1 MRTARNP
8 GLELITITSLWA
20 LVSSGTVSAQD
31 APGAPDAPAPK
42 AQITGKVRFAGKIEP
57 PAELVAHHDMEVC
70 KKGGPLIDE
79 RRLVSPDGGLA
90 NVVVVL
96 QGMDSSRAAGD
107 ATATLDQ
114 RACRFVPHVQAVV
127 QGTTLKIASSDP
139 VLHNVH
145 AFLGK
150 RTAFNLAIPVAGVTV
165 ARSLDEAGI
174 LRIRCDSGHTWMSAY
189 VAVVPHA
196 YFAVSDQSGSFSI
209 ADVPEGTYKLRAWH
223 EELGVVE
230 QTVTVEAGKEASTSF
245 TFKEPGAGEPPPKT
259 SDDDVRMALAAT
271 RSAIETLAANQR
283 AADRDRLARDGE
295 SLFLRY
301 CATCHGLR
309 GDGQGPSAQFTS
321 SSPRDFT
328 RGTYKFRMTPA
339 GAAPTLDDLVR
350 TITVGVRGTHMPAW
364 KGRLTR
370 QQIRTL
376 AQYLT
381 TLSDV
386 FWTDAPPVA
395 PIEIPPETANDESS
409 VARGKE
415 LYGRMQCGTCHGA
428 RGTADGPAAGALRD
442 DWAQVIT
449 PANFA
454 RGVVK
459 GGCCGAP
466 IFRAIT
472 TGLGGTPMPSF
483 GAAMSPAERWDL
495 VHYVLSLRE
504 SKSFFDALL
513 DPAGRISVP

>member
-1 MRTARNP
+1 MRSEHNNP
-8 GLELITITSLWA
+8 GLPLVTALWLLTS
-20 LVSSGTVSAQD
+20 VSVATAQD
-31 APGAPDAPAPK
+31 TTEAVAAAPA
-42 AQITGKVRFAGKIEP
+42 AARIAGKVRFDGKIEP
-57 PAELVAHHDMEVC
+57 PAELTAHHDMEVC

-79 RRLVSPDGGLA
+79 RRLVSSDGGLA

-96 QGMDSSRAAGD
+96 QGMDSSRAASD

-114 RACRFVPHVQAVV
+114 RACRFVPHVQAVA
-127 QGTTLKIASSDP
+127 QGTTLNISSGDP

-150 RTAFNLAIPVAGVTV
+150 RTAFNLAIPVPGVTV
-165 ARSLDEAGI
+165 ARRLDEAGI

-189 VAVVPHA
+189 IAVVPHA
-196 YFAVSDQSGSFSI
+196 YFAVSDASGSFAI
-209 ADVPEGTYKLRAWH
+209 ADVPAGTYKLRAWH

-230 QTVTVEAGKEASTSF
+230 QTVTVEAGKEASASF
-245 TFKEPGAGEPPPKT
+245 TFKEPGAGEPAPKT
-259 SDDDVRMALAAT
+259 SDDDLRLALAAT
-271 RSAIETLAANQR
+271 RSAIETLAATQR
-283 AADRDRLARDGE
+283 AADRDRLMRDGE
-295 SLFLRY
+295 PLFLRY

-309 GDGQGPSAQFTS
+309 GDGRGPSAQFTS
-321 SSPRDFT
+321 SPPRDFT

-350 TITVGVRGTHMPAW
+350 TITVGVRGTHMPGW

-370 QQIRTL
+370 SQIRTL

-386 FWTDAPPVA
+386 FWTDAPPMA
-395 PIEIPPETANDESS
+395 AIEIPAESPNDAAS
-409 VARGKE
+409 VGRGKD
-415 LYGRMQCGTCHGA
+415 LYGRMQCGACHGP
-428 RGTADGPAAGALRD
+428 GGMGDGAAAAALRD
-442 DWAQVIT
+442 DWGQPIA

-454 RGVVK
+454 QGVVK

-466 IFRAIT
+466 IFRAIS

-495 VHYVLSLRE
+495 VHYILSLRQPT
-504 SKSFFDALL
+504 SIFDALL

>member
-1 MRTARNP
+1 MRSLGNP
-8 GLELITITSLWA
+8 GLKLITTLLLSA
-20 LVSSGTVSAQD
+20 LAGLAHAQEAPPAEATKSG
-31 APGAPDAPAPK
+31 GR
-42 AQITGKVRFAGKIEP
+42 ITGKVRFAGKIEP
-57 PAELVAHHDMEVC
+57 PVELVAHHDVEVC

-79 RRLVSPDGGLA
+79 RRLIAADGGVA
-90 NVVVVL
+90 NTVVVL
-96 QGMDSSRAAGD
+96 QGMDAARAAEG
-107 ATATLDQ
+107 AVATLDQ

-127 QGTTLKIASSDP
+127 QGTSLKIASSDP

-150 RTAFNLAIPVAGVTV
+150 RTAFNLAIPVPGVAV
-165 ARSLDEAGI
+165 SRPLDEAGI

-189 VAVVPHA
+189 IAVVPHA
-196 YFAVSDQSGSFSI
+196 YFAVSDQNGDFSI

-223 EELGVVE
+223 EDLGVAE
-230 QTVTVEAGKEASTSF
+230 QTVTVENGKDASTSF
-245 TFKEPGAGEPPPKT
+245 TFKGAEAGEPPPKT
-259 SDDDVRMALAAT
+259 GDDELRLALAAT

-283 AADRDRLARDGE
+283 AADRERLMRDGE
-295 SLFLRY
+295 PLFLRY

-309 GDGQGPSAQFTS
+309 GDGQGPSAQFTTS
-321 SSPRDFT
+321 PPRDFT

-339 GAAPTLDDLVR
+339 GAPPTLEDLIR
-350 TITVGVRGTHMPAW
+350 TITVGVRGTHMPGW

-386 FWTDAPPVA
+386 FWSDAPPA
-395 PIEIPPETANDESS
+395 ALLEIPPETQNDASS

-428 RGTADGPAAGALRD
+428 RGYGDGAAAAALRD

-454 RGVVK
+454 QGVVK

-466 IFRAIT
+466 IYRAIS
-472 TGLGGTPMPSF
+472 TGIGGTPMPSF
-483 GAAMSPAERWDL
+483 GAAMSPEERWDL
-495 VHYVLSLRE
+495 VHYVLSLRQ
-504 SKSFFDALL
+504 SKSIFDALL